1 MNIIVNIFVG
11 IRKSRYEK
19 MANSLQEQLLKAGLA
34 TEESLQK
41 AKTEKKK
48 NSSNITRKKKPKQSK
63 AASKQSPKQA
73 NEPNLAD
80 LYRQR
85 NNLERK
91 EREEETRKKQEAT
104 RLKKQNRKKLR
115 DLIGKNKQNVENAE
129 LRYNFVVGSTVK
141 YVFVTE
147 EQQKQLS
154 DGTLAITFMDGK
166 RCLIPPEL
174 KDEILA
180 LDPEKIVV
188 IAESKR

>member
-1 MNIIVNIFVG
+1 
-11 IRKSRYEK
+11 

-34 TEESLQK
+34 TEASLQK
-41 AKTEKKK
+41 ANTEKKK
-48 NSSNITRKKKPKQSK
+48 HTNNKKPKKLKPSGK
-63 AASKQSPKQA
+63 HSAKQT

-91 EREEETRKKQEAT
+91 EREEEIRKKQEAA

-115 DLIGKNKQNVENAE
+115 DLIGKHTQNVENAE
-129 LRYNFVVGSTVK
+129 VRYNFVVGSTVK

-147 EQQKQLS
+147 EQQEQLS
-154 DGTLAITFMDGK
+154 NGKLAITFMDGK

-180 LDPEKIVV
+180 LDAEKIIVV
-188 IAESKR
+188 AAPDD